1 MRLIVGL
8 GNPTVRHEETRHNVG
23 FRVLD
28 ALRRRGPA
36 SPWRT
41 RFRGQVSDVAV
52 EGGALCLLKPM
63 TFMNA
68 SGSSVGL
75 AMAALGLDLP
85 DLLVVHDDLDLPFGR
100 LRLKRAGGHGGHNG
114 VRSVTEVLGG
124 DGFPRLRFGI
134 GRPPVDF
141 PGDTADFVLEAFA
154 PSERDELDP
163 LLDRAAEAVVR
174 VVCDGLDTAM
184 NVVNQ
189 RA

>member
-1 MRLIVGL
+1 MRLLVGL

-28 ALRRRGPA
+28 VVRRRGPA
-36 SPWRT
+36 GPWRS
-41 RFRGQVSDVAV
+41 RFRGQLCDVDV
-52 EGGALCLLKPM
+52 GCGALWLLKPM

-68 SGSSVGL
+68 SGASVGL
-75 AMAALGLDLP
+75 ATAALGLDLP

-100 LRLKRAGGHGGHNG
+100 LRVKRAGGHGGHNG
-114 VRSVTEVLGG
+114 VRSVAEALGA
-124 DGFPRLRFGI
+124 DGFARLRVGI

-154 PSERDELDP
+154 PSEREELEP

-174 VVCDGLDTAM
+174 VVGDGLDAAM

-189 RA
+189 RG